1 MSPVPTLAAT
11 PLGGRAGPLLL
22 VGPALGTS
30 AATLWS
36 RCAAELAEDFR
47 VVGWDL
53 PGHGASAPA
62 AGPFTVGELA
72 DGVHALAGDQPFFC
86 AGDSIGGAVALQ
98 LLLDHR
104 IAGAALVC
112 TGARIGTAA
121 SWQERAEL
129 VRAEGTKA
137 VVSTAAQTWFGPGF
151 ADRDPDVTGALL
163 DDLAGA
169 DDASYAW
176 ACEALAAF
184 DVTARLEDA
193 RSPLVAIGGAYDTR
207 TPVDGLREIIE
218 RVPDGRLTVL
228 DPVAH
233 LAPAEAPAATA
244 ALIVGYLLRRPL
256 PGRAGMTLGELQE
269 IGNSVRRQVLG
280 DAHVD
285 RAAARTTEL
294 DRDFQDL
301 IERYA
306 WGSIWSRGGLDRRSR
321 SIAVLTA
328 LVAGGHHEELAMHLR
343 AARTNGL
350 TDGEIAEVL
359 LQTAVYCGVPA
370 ANTAFRIARTVLEE
384 DDQ

>member
-1 MSPVPTLAAT
+1 VIPTLTGT
-11 PLGGRAGPLLL
+11 PLGGHGPRLL

-30 AATLWS
+30 AATLWA
-36 RCAAELAEDFR
+36 RCATELAEQFE
-47 VVGWDL
+47 VIGWDL

-62 AGPFTVGELA
+62 TGPFTIAELA
-72 DGVHALAGDQPFFC
+72 YAVQALAGDRPFFC
-86 AGDSIGGAVALQ
+86 AGDSIGGAVTLQ

-104 IAGAALVC
+104 VAGAALVC
-112 TGARIGTAA
+112 TGAKIGTPE
-121 SWQERAEL
+121 SWQERAAL

-137 VVSTAAQTWFGPGF
+137 VVATAAQTWFGPGF
-151 ADRDPDVTGALL
+151 TDREPTVAGALL
-163 DDLAGA
+163 DHLAGT

-184 DVTARLEDA
+184 DVTARVEDA
-193 RSPLVAIGGAYDTR
+193 RSPLVAIGGGYDTR
-207 TPVDGLREIIE
+207 TPVDGLREIVD

-228 DPVAH
+228 DPVGH

-256 PGRAGMTLGELQE
+256 PGRTGTTLGELQAN
-269 IGNSVRRQVLG
+269 GNAVRRQVLG

-285 RAAARTTEL
+285 RAAAGTTDL
-294 DRDFQDL
+294 DRDFQDF

-306 WGSIWSRGGLDRRSR
+306 WGSVWSRGGLDRRSR

-328 LVAGGHHEELAMHLR
+328 LVALGHHEELAMHLR

-350 TDGEIAEVL
+350 TPADISEVL
-359 LQTAVYCGVPA
+359 LQSAVYCGVPA
-370 ANTAFRIARTVLEE
+370 ANTAFRIARRVFEE
-384 DDQ
+384 DGQ